1 MQWLNYQHLLYLWA
15 VARRGSVAA
24 AAEELSLS
32 GPTLSAQIRKLEE
45 SLGEKLLRRSG
56 GRMVLTDAGRLI
68 MPYAEQIFALGQ
80 QITEVSQGRLVPRSP
95 RLAVG
100 SVLALSHL
108 VVYRLLE
115 PALHV
120 RPRLQLIVREDRPDR
135 LLADLA
141 AHDLDIVFSDTV
153 LPAQARGQF
162 FTHFLGES
170 GMSFYAVPRVAAM
183 YRARFPRS
191 LHGAPLLLLSE
202 HSTAGQALDLW
213 LEAQHIRPDI
223 IGRFD
228 GFSMA
233 RVFAE
238 AGEGILAAPWLIEPE
253 LEQRYGVQAIA
264 RIAELKTEF
273 YAISLERKIQHP
285 GVAAICRAIQQR
297 MLTLPGKPRRRS
309 RGAAARK
316 A

>member
-56 GRMVLTDAGRLI
+56 GRMVLTDAGRRI
-68 MPYAEQIFALGQ
+68 MPYAEQIFSLGQ
-80 QITEVSQGRLVPRSP
+80 QITEVTRGGAVPESL

-108 VVYRLLE
+108 VVYRLLQ
-115 PALHV
+115 PALRV
-120 RPRLQLIVREDRPDR
+120 RPRLQLTVREDRADR

-162 FTHFLGES
+162 FSHFLGET
-170 GMSFYAVPRVAAM
+170 GMSFYAVPRLAAL
-183 YRARFPRS
+183 YRSGFPRS
-191 LHGAPLLLLSE
+191 LHGAPMLLLSE
-202 HSTAGQALDLW
+202 HSAAGHALDLW
-213 LEAQHIRPDI
+213 LESQRIRPDVV
-223 IGRFD
+223 GRFD
-228 GFSMA
+228 GFPMA

-238 AGEGILAAPWLIEPE
+238 SGAGIVAAPWLIEPE

-264 RIAELKTEF
+264 RIAELKTQF

-285 GVAAICRAIQQR
+285 GVTAICNAIQDQLR
-297 MLTLPGKPRRRS
+297 TAPGKSRRRRRAS
-309 RGAAARK
+309 AAGSH
-316 A
+316 